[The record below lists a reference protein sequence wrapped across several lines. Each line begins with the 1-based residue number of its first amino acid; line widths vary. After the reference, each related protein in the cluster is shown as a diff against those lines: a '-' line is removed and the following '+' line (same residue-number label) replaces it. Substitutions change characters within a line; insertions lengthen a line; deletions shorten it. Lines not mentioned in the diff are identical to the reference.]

1 MTTLT
6 VLNCARTGAALSL
19 TGATAAA
26 TGDRWLN
33 TGNEVLVVT
42 NTDASA
48 HTVGVTVAAAPDG
61 KDVTE
66 AAPAP
71 MEAKL
76 VETLPTEAG
85 WQFEPKWD
93 GFRTVVFKDGEE
105 IELGSR
111 NEKPLTRY
119 FPEVVE
125 AAYRAMIAAFI
136 THELDIHAEAR

>member
-66 AAPAP
+66 
-71 MEAKL
+71 
-76 VETLPTEAG
+76 
-85 WQFEPKWD
+85 
-93 GFRTVVFKDGEE
+93 RTVNVVNGTTQ
-105 IELGSR
+105 ILG
-111 NEKPLTRY
+111 P
-119 FPEVVE
+119 FPVNVYNDSGGY
-125 AAYRAMIAAFI
+125 ATIVYSSVTGMKVQAVYIPRS
-136 THELDIHAEAR
+136 